1 MVNQLKKKL
10 ENGEKV
16 FGTFFTGGNMG
27 TMECLGYTG
36 LDFVIIDIEHGPFDT
51 ETAMNLIRAAEN
63 VNLTPIM
70 RIADVSHKEIQR
82 AVDIGA
88 KGLVVPCLRT
98 LDEIKKM
105 VSLAKFP
112 PVGNRGFIKGRAC
125 GFGYQ
130 EWAKD
135 INQFMQIS
143 NEQLLLLPQCETVEC
158 LDIIED
164 VMEVEGVDGI
174 FIGPFDLSIAMGIP
188 AQFNHPDFIAAIKRI
203 LKASHQ
209 NHKPAFIFTG
219 TLEDASKYIQAGF
232 DGLAHTVDVTVLIDA
247 YKEIVNELH
256 KCIKS

>member
-10 ENGEKV
+10 ENSEKV
-16 FGTFFTGGNMG
+16 FGTFFTAGNMG

-36 LDFVIIDIEHGPFDT
+36 LDFVIIDTEHGPFDT

-135 INQFMQIS
+135 INQFMQI
-143 NEQLLLLPQCETVEC
+143 
-158 LDIIED
+158 
-164 VMEVEGVDGI
+164 
-174 FIGPFDLSIAMGIP
+174 
-188 AQFNHPDFIAAIKRI
+188 
-203 LKASHQ
+203 
-209 NHKPAFIFTG
+209 
-219 TLEDASKYIQAGF
+219 
-232 DGLAHTVDVTVLIDA
+232 
-247 YKEIVNELH
+247 
-256 KCIKS
+256 